1 MNVRAV
7 CILIALIVSIS
18 SPAPFHVPCS
28 ASKLHA
34 KLDCSGKGHALLIES
49 EDTQYLFE
57 DQFTFPLL
65 EQKDPYW
72 TSDPAFSQLLVD
84 FQKER
89 PPRVHS

>member
-18 SPAPFHVPCS
+18 SPVPFHASCIS

-34 KLDCSGKGHALLIES
+34 KLDCSGKGQALLIKS
-49 EDTQYLFE
+49 DMQYLFE
-57 DQFTFPLL
+57 DQFTLPVL
-65 EQKDPYW
+65 ENNDLNW
-72 TSDPAFSQLLVD
+72 ASDPTFNQLLVD

-89 PPRVHS
+89 PPRILS